1 MSATVRG
8 SRHAHLRWLG
18 CIAGALFGVVGVTL
32 PFAIFGLVAVLTGV
46 TAFESP
52 QWIGMLLSLAPL
64 VLGAALSVLWLRA
77 VGVPHPGRAT
87 AAAGAIAAAGGWV
100 GMLALTPLLALLGVF
115 GVMMADTEAMSLLP
129 ALAAVTGAIVGTLVW
144 APIARAAG
152 GGLQPLPAA

>member
-32 PFAIFGLVAVLTGV
+32 PFAILGLVAVLTGV

-77 VGVPHPGRAT
+77 VGVPQPGRTT
-87 AAAGAIAAAGGWV
+87 AAPGALAPARGWGAVASPPPTPGSGCDPPTGWGSRPSACGTVEDRRPAGGRR
-100 GMLALTPLLALLGVF
+100 
-115 GVMMADTEAMSLLP
+115 
-129 ALAAVTGAIVGTLVW
+129 GAG
-144 APIARAAG
+144 
-152 GGLQPLPAA
+152 QS